1 MYCVLAKLMI
11 QLTRKNNTHMHE
23 NLYSTYD
30 KTNKQKQ
37 NLVKICHT
45 QIYII
50 WCRNTILKN
59 QVQ

>member
-1 MYCVLAKLMI
+1 
-11 QLTRKNNTHMHE
+11 MHE
-23 NLYSTYD
+23 SPYSTHD

-37 NLVKICHT
+37 NLVKIGHT

-59 QVQ
+59 KVQ